1 MNYLS
6 IENLSKSYSEKL
18 LFENISFG
26 IEKGQKVALVAKN
39 GSGKSTLLR
48 IIAGQEKQDSGNVV
62 TRNGIKIGFLKQDSV
77 FDPQQTIFEI
87 AVNNGSAEALA
98 LAQYN
103 LAAESNDPDKLHDAM
118 EEMTR
123 THAWDFE
130 SKVKQVLGKLN
141 LHNTSL
147 KTEKLSGGQ
156 KKRLALARI
165 LLDNPD
171 LMVLDEPTN
180 HLDLDMIE
188 WLEQFLTNRE
198 ITLLMVTHDR
208 YFLERVCDEILELD
222 GGVLYKYKGNYSYFL
237 EKKAEREEMEMVNLT
252 KAKNSFRKELDW
264 MRRQPKARTTKAKS
278 RIDAFYDIKEKA
290 SKRLDKDELDLNI
303 NMQRIGGKILEIYK
317 LYKSFGDFKIT
328 DGFDYTFLKG
338 EKIGIVGKNG
348 VGKSTFLNMILG
360 LEGYD
365 RGKISVG
372 ETIVFGHYSQEGMK
386 LKEEKRVVE
395 VIKDIAEYIP
405 LAGGKKL
412 SAVQML
418 ERFLFPPQMHYQFVS
433 KLSGGEKRRLYL
445 LTILM
450 KNPNFLILDEPTND
464 LDIFT
469 LAALEDYLENFEGCV
484 LVVTHDRYFM
494 DRLADHIFVF
504 EGNGKITDIT
514 GNYSRYR
521 EQIKADSL
529 EMKTSVLTGNDVQT
543 ARQPSPTDAEMNT
556 GVKRKLTFKEKFEFG
571 QLEKEIP
578 ELEKKKK
585 QLEIEISF
593 CSDHEQLLKI
603 SDELGKTTKDLDEK
617 SMRWLELSELVN

>member
-18 LFENISFG
+18 LFQNISFG

-48 IIAGQEKQDSGNVV
+48 IIAGLEKQDSGNVV
-62 TRNGIKIGFLKQDSV
+62 TRNGIKIGFLQQDSV

-87 AVNNGSAEALA
+87 AVNNGSAESLA

-103 LAAESNDPDKLHDAM
+103 IAAESNDPDKLHLAM

-130 SKVKQVLGKLN
+130 SKVNQVLGKLN

-147 KTEKLSGGQ
+147 TTEKLSGGQ

-222 GGVLYKYKGNYSYFL
+222 GGNLFKYKGNYSYFL

-278 RIDAFYDIKEKA
+278 RIDSFYEIKEKA
-290 SKRLDKDELDLNI
+290 SKRIEKDELQLNI
-303 NMQRIGGKILEIYK
+303 NMQRIGGKILEIHK
-317 LYKSFGDFKIT
+317 LCKSFGEHKIT
-328 DGFDYTFLKG
+328 EGFDYTFLKG

-360 LEGYD
+360 NEPYD

-372 ETIVFGHYSQEGMK
+372 ETMVFGHYSQEGMK

-433 KLSGGEKRRLYL
+433 KLSGGERRRLYL

-504 EGNGKITDIT
+504 EGEGKITDIT
-514 GNYSRYR
+514 GNYSKYR
-521 EQIKADSL
+521 EQIKAEGL
-529 EMKTSVLTGNDVQT
+529 EMKTTVLTSRDLSLVENEKKEKET
-543 ARQPSPTDAEMNT
+543 SAE
-556 GVKRKLTFKEKFEFG
+556 KRKLSFKEKFEFE

-585 QLEIEISF
+585 ELEIEISF
-593 CSDHEQLLKI
+593 STDHEKLLQI
-603 SDELGKTTKDLDEK
+603 SDELGKITNELDEK
-617 SMRWLELSELVN
+617 SLRWLELSELVQ